1 MNEMKLESYLQE
13 EYEWFHANPELSY
26 EEEATTAHIRAALKR
41 AGVKLAEY
49 PLKTGLVVEI
59 GRGEPLVALRTDV
72 DALPVQENTGLSYAS
87 KNTGKMHACG
97 HDFHM
102 AAVLGATLLLKVRE
116 AKLKGTV
123 RIIFQPA
130 EEAPGGARVV
140 MDAGAL
146 AGVQAIFGIHVV
158 PFVEKGTL
166 GIKEGAVTASVDRF
180 VIRFHGRGT
189 HAAAPDAGLDPIPVA
204 SEFVL
209 AAQTIVSR
217 RISPFSPAV
226 VSVTHMEAGNTW
238 NVIPETALVEGTTRT
253 MGAKNRALVRETLCN
268 QAESLAKAHGMTA
281 EIEWHEGPPATNN
294 EAGCIAIAR
303 RVAEKRG
310 IPAVTPPGWMAGE
323 DFAYYQEAYKG
334 AFILVSTGDTVA
346 NHNPKFHAD
355 EEAILPTAEYL
366 ADLMEEA
373 LRAL

>member
-1 MNEMKLESYLQE
+1 MSEINWESYLRE

-26 EEEATTAHIRAALKR
+26 EEEATTAHIRSALKR
-41 AGVKLAEY
+41 AGVRIAEY
-49 PLKTGLVVEI
+49 PLKTGLVAEI
-59 GRGEPLVALRTDV
+59 GGGEPIVALRTDI
-72 DALPVQENTGLSYAS
+72 DALPVQENTELPYAS
-87 KNTGKMHACG
+87 KHAGKMHACG

-102 AAVLGATLLLKVRE
+102 AAVLGATLLLKERE
-116 AKLKGTV
+116 EKLPGTV
-123 RIIFQPA
+123 RILFQPA

-146 AGVQAIFGIHVV
+146 DGVEAIFGLHVV
-158 PFVEKGTL
+158 PFVEKGAL

-180 VIRFHGRGT
+180 VLRFHGKGT
-189 HAAAPDAGLDPIPVA
+189 HAAAPNAGLDPIPVA

-226 VSVTHMEAGNTW
+226 VSVTHVEAGNTW

-253 MGAKNRALVRETLCN
+253 MGKEDRALVREALCT
-268 QAESLAKAHGMTA
+268 QAEKLAEAHGMTA

-294 EAGCIAIAR
+294 EAGCIALAR

-323 DFAYYQEAYKG
+323 DFAYYHETYKG
-334 AFILVSTGDTVA
+334 AFILVSTGDIVA

-366 ADLMEEA
+366 ADLMTEA
-373 LRAL
+373 LGTL